1 MKLKVTINMDG
12 KTVIETIEF
21 EGESVAD
28 VQERVTRYRE
38 ERASDY
44 RFEIFAPGGERVTEK
59 CVLEGDR
66 VIA

>member
-28 VQERVTRYRE
+28 VQERVRRYCE

-44 RFEIFAPGGERVTEK
+44 RFEIFAPGSERVTEK